1 MSGMTCSD
9 FENVVVEVAR
19 DELARA
25 AVRREAFDHATVCER
40 CSKRLRAEQR
50 LGEVLATIAVRDETR
65 NAPPAVEKILLAA
78 LRERAKSEKT
88 VGWTWARGLV
98 FGSLAAGAVLMIFFL
113 TQAYRGGERTRERQ
127 TAHMPQIPSRVVPH
141 QQAPVRTQMLAPL
154 GPVKRTTDFPPPEIV
169 TDFIPVVYD
178 PTPIERGRLVRIQL
192 PRSAMVAFGLPMNED
207 RANEPVKADVLL
219 DEQDEA
225 RAVRFVR

>member
-1 MSGMTCSD
+1 MFSRLVR
-9 FENVVVEVAR
+9 FPAR
-19 DELARA
+19 FFDTLARGVDGIKLLYMLIA
-25 AVRREAFDHATVCER
+25 TLPQDGVALALIFSRVPFYEYYTHAPRLIASLDPLTDQTV
-40 CSKRLRAEQR
+40 
-50 LGEVLATIAVRDETR
+50 
-65 NAPPAVEKILLAA
+65 
-78 LRERAKSEKT
+78 
-88 VGWTWARGLV
+88 
-98 FGSLAAGAVLMIFFL
+98 AGAVLMIFFL

-141 QQAPVRTQMLAPL
+141 QQAPVRTQMLAPVYRQQRK
-154 GPVKRTTDFPPPEIV
+154 PRARMQQAARHKRAQQQDAERQPPEIV

>member
-1 MSGMTCSD
+1 
-9 FENVVVEVAR
+9 
-19 DELARA
+19 
-25 AVRREAFDHATVCER
+25 
-40 CSKRLRAEQR
+40 
-50 LGEVLATIAVRDETR
+50 
-65 NAPPAVEKILLAA
+65 
-78 LRERAKSEKT
+78 
-88 VGWTWARGLV
+88 
-98 FGSLAAGAVLMIFFL
+98 
-113 TQAYRGGERTRERQ
+113 
-127 TAHMPQIPSRVVPH
+127 
-141 QQAPVRTQMLAPL
+141 
-154 GPVKRTTDFPPPEIV
+154 V